1 MNCSLLRFFSL
12 SASLSIVLSLLVA
25 ACSGGESGTGFGGSY
40 PKVSVGVIT
49 GFGSVFVNGV
59 EFDTSRAEI
68 NVNEAIAS
76 EEDLA
81 IGMVVSVVGSTDP
94 SQVSG
99 SADAIYYESEVCG
112 IVNQNDQPDQL
123 EIMGQTVKYDSE
135 TVFDSSIDT
144 VASVAEIPV
153 GAVVEITGYRTGDNS
168 LHATQITLLQS
179 QYNDGEQLIVNG
191 VVTAGVSSGKFSMGT
206 LTVVVDDVTQ
216 FINLPNNQI
225 TPGMAIKV
233 KSKRGLVNTNELLAD
248 QIQLNKNQYVV
259 AGNVLEIEGIVMNP
273 NLQANEFQLNGYTVY
288 FSAQTR
294 FVDGA
299 EDNLADGVK
308 VEVEGVLLSD
318 NQLEAG
324 EITFRKSAKIDLI
337 APVTSINIADNQ
349 VNLSGVNVRLTNR
362 TLLKD
367 DDRITKIRQ
376 FSLEDLSDGDRV
388 KIKAFRDNLT
398 QQIIAIQF
406 RRVAAQSADS
416 TFEITG
422 ILDELNNAQAI
433 IAGVAVDTAGLSPVL
448 TNADVGTDVTVVGT
462 IPISTQ

>member
-81 IGMVVSVVGSTDP
+81 IGMVVSVVGSTDQ

-362 TLLKD
+362 TLL
-367 DDRITKIRQ
+367 
-376 FSLEDLSDGDRV
+376 
-388 KIKAFRDNLT
+388 
-398 QQIIAIQF
+398 
-406 RRVAAQSADS
+406 
-416 TFEITG
+416 
-422 ILDELNNAQAI
+422 
-433 IAGVAVDTAGLSPVL
+433 
-448 TNADVGTDVTVVGT
+448 
-462 IPISTQ
+462 

>member
-1 MNCSLLRFFSL
+1 
-12 SASLSIVLSLLVA
+12 
-25 ACSGGESGTGFGGSY
+25 
-40 PKVSVGVIT
+40 
-49 GFGSVFVNGV
+49 
-59 EFDTSRAEI
+59 
-68 NVNEAIAS
+68 
-76 EEDLA
+76 
-81 IGMVVSVVGSTDP
+81 
-94 SQVSG
+94 
-99 SADAIYYESEVCG
+99 
-112 IVNQNDQPDQL
+112 
-123 EIMGQTVKYDSE
+123 
-135 TVFDSSIDT
+135 
-144 VASVAEIPV
+144 
-153 GAVVEITGYRTGDNS
+153 
-168 LHATQITLLQS
+168 
-179 QYNDGEQLIVNG
+179 
-191 VVTAGVSSGKFSMGT
+191 
-206 LTVVVDDVTQ
+206 
-216 FINLPNNQI
+216 
-225 TPGMAIKV
+225 
-233 KSKRGLVNTNELLAD
+233 
-248 QIQLNKNQYVV
+248 
-259 AGNVLEIEGIVMNP
+259 MNP

-406 RRVAAQSADS
+406 RRVEAQSADS

>member
-1 MNCSLLRFFSL
+1 
-12 SASLSIVLSLLVA
+12 
-25 ACSGGESGTGFGGSY
+25 
-40 PKVSVGVIT
+40 
-49 GFGSVFVNGV
+49 
-59 EFDTSRAEI
+59 
-68 NVNEAIAS
+68 
-76 EEDLA
+76 
-81 IGMVVSVVGSTDP
+81 
-94 SQVSG
+94 
-99 SADAIYYESEVCG
+99 
-112 IVNQNDQPDQL
+112 
-123 EIMGQTVKYDSE
+123 
-135 TVFDSSIDT
+135 
-144 VASVAEIPV
+144 
-153 GAVVEITGYRTGDNS
+153 
-168 LHATQITLLQS
+168 
-179 QYNDGEQLIVNG
+179 
-191 VVTAGVSSGKFSMGT
+191 
-206 LTVVVDDVTQ
+206 
-216 FINLPNNQI
+216 
-225 TPGMAIKV
+225 MAIKV

-248 QIQLNKNQYVV
+248 QIQLNKNQHVV

-406 RRVAAQSADS
+406 RRVEAQSADS